1 MSRENKKSLVL
12 QIQETLQGKLRI
24 GHKKHLDKKQG
35 VEKQHIYSWGTY
47 HAYMQQCC
55 DFIRWCKSAPIREK
69 LGRKPRTLQEC
80 RLYAK
85 DYINNSIEKGLSPY
99 TIKLRVA
106 ALAKLYGCKA
116 EDFGISTPARKR
128 ANIFRSRNVAERDKH
143 FSAKKNADLITFC
156 KCTGLRRAEL
166 QQIRGTDLVY
176 KGSKPF
182 LNVTRGTKGG
192 RPRVS
197 PIMGSD
203 EEVAKVIDML
213 KNAGK
218 NKVFPKVP
226 THADIH
232 SYRAEYATRIYNAHK
247 RPVNTFKNERLIV
260 HNNRIVDIYCTSG
273 RFPDYVR
280 YAHLYDGT
288 KTDKRTG
295 KPKML
300 PGYRD
305 VSSVFYCRCDRPSS
319 TKRVGLFYRDTVSCS
334 EWRVCFRNNVATKLH
349 ILRRPTQRRNNE
361 ESKF

>member
-12 QIQETLQGKLRI
+12 QVQETLKSKLKI
-24 GHKKHLDKKQG
+24 GSKKHQDKKQG
-35 VEKQHIYSWGTY
+35 ISTKYIYSWGTY

-55 DFIRWCKSAPIREK
+55 DFIRWCKSAPIHEE

-85 DYINNSIEKGLSPY
+85 DYINNSIERGLSPY

-106 ALAKLYGCKA
+106 ALAKLYECKA
-116 EDFGISTPARKR
+116 EDFGIDTPARKR
-128 ANIFRSRNVAERDKH
+128 GNIYRSRNTATRDKH
-143 FSAKKNADLITFC
+143 FSTKKNADLITFC

-176 KGSKPF
+176 KDGKPF
-182 LNVTRGTKGG
+182 LKVTRGTKGG

-203 EEVAKVIDML
+203 DEIVKVIGML
-213 KNAGK
+213 NNAGK
-218 NKVFPKVP
+218 NKVFPRVP

-232 SYRAEYATRIYNAHK
+232 AYRSEYATRVYNAHK
-247 RPVNTFKNERLIV
+247 RPVSAFKNERLIV
-260 HNNRIVDIYCTSG
+260 YNNRIVDIYHTSG
-273 RFPDYVR
+273 RFPDYAR

-305 VSSVFYCRCDRPSS
+305 VSSVFFCRRDRAGEIYDRKALFEASKALGHNRES
-319 TKRVGLFYRDTVSCS
+319 VIVGHY
-334 EWRVCFRNNVATKLH
+334 
-349 ILRRPTQRRNNE
+349 LR
-361 ESKF
+361 

>member
-12 QIQETLQGKLRI
+12 QVQETLQEKLKI

-35 VEKQHIYSWGTY
+35 TSTNYIYSWGTY

-55 DFIRWCKSAPIREK
+55 DFVGWCKSAPIRKE
-69 LGRKPRTLQEC
+69 LDRKPRTLEEC
-80 RLYAK
+80 RLYVS
-85 DYINNSIEKGLSPY
+85 DYIDSSIKRDLSPY

-116 EDFGISTPARKR
+116 EDFGISTPARER
-128 ANIFRSRNVAERDKH
+128 RNIFRSRNVATRDKH
-143 FSAKKNADLITFC
+143 FSTKKNADLITFC

-166 QQIRGTDLVY
+166 QQILGTDLVY
-176 KGSKPF
+176 KDGKPF

-203 EEVAKVIDML
+203 EEIVKVIDML

-218 NKVFPKVP
+218 NKIFPKVP

-232 SYRAEYATRIYNAHK
+232 SYRAEYATRVYNAHK
-247 RPVNTFKNERLIV
+247 RPVNEFKNERLIV
-260 HNNRIVDIYCTSG
+260 YNNRITDVYEAPE
-273 RFPDYVR
+273 RFPDHVR

-288 KTDKRTG
+288 KTDKHTG

-305 VSSVFYCRCDRPSS
+305 VSSVFCCRRDRAGEIYD
-319 TKRVGLFYRDTVSCS
+319 RRALFEASKALGHNRESV
-334 EWRVCFRNNVATKLH
+334 VAQH
-349 ILRRPTQRRNNE
+349 YLR
-361 ESKF
+361 